1 MKGVVVSRSGDK
13 TVVLE
18 ATAVSRHP
26 LYGKKI
32 VRSRRF
38 LVHDPEN
45 KARIGDEIVVKQSRP
60 LSARKRWVITSYGS
74 RT

>member
-18 ATAVSRHP
+18 AIAVSRHP
-26 LYGKKI
+26 LYGKK
-32 VRSRRF
+32 VVKSRRF

-45 KARIGDEIVVKQSRP
+45 KAQVGDEIVVRQSRP

-74 RT
+74 